1 MEEVVKNRTLL
12 YIGGFELPDKNAAAH
27 RVIGIGKALRDI
39 GFNVIFLGTSKS
51 QLSNVKIL
59 DTKTEYFG
67 FESFSYAYPN
77 GKKEWIKQISGI
89 SIFTCLIEQLGNI
102 TDICLYNFPAI
113 AQERMIKYCHKH
125 EIKCYGDITEWYIAD
140 KSDFI
145 RSKIKTFDSEY
156 RMRFVNKKLD
166 GLIVISRYLQ
176 KYYKC
181 RKNIYIP
188 PLIDL
193 QDNKWINNY
202 TKSDDV
208 LRLVYA
214 GDPGNKDKIDILI
227 SALKYVKREYILDIF
242 GITRKEYLKKR
253 KEDYSFILNARNIKF
268 HGRQPHMDVLRYIK
282 KANYS
287 CFFREKDKVSS
298 AGFPTK
304 FVEAISCGT
313 PVITNRTSNF
323 DEYVSENTNAF
334 VVNDLNI
341 TSISRVLEK
350 VPYSINVLS
359 DTFDYR
365 KYITEICK
373 LFI

>member
-1 MEEVVKNRTLL
+1 MEEEVKNRTLL

-39 GFNVIFLGTSKS
+39 GFNVVFLGTSKS
-51 QLSNVKIL
+51 QLSDVKIM

-67 FESFSYAYPN
+67 FECFSYAYPN
-77 GKKEWIKQISGI
+77 GTKEWIRQISGI
-89 SIFTCLIEQLGNI
+89 SIFTSFIEQLGNI

-113 AQERMIKYCHKH
+113 AQERMVNYCHKH
-125 EIKCYGDITEWYIAD
+125 GIKCYGDITEWYIAD
-140 KSDFI
+140 KSDFL

-176 KYYKC
+176 KYYAN
-181 RKNIYIP
+181 RRIIYIP
-188 PLIDL
+188 PLIDID
-193 QDNKWINNY
+193 DNKWRNDY
-202 TKSDDV
+202 KKSDDV

-227 SALKYVKREYILDIF
+227 SALKHVKREYILDIF

-253 KEDYSFILNARNIKF
+253 HEDSSFILCAKNIRF
-268 HGRQPHMDVLRYIK
+268 HGRQPHLDILRYLK

-287 CFFREKDKVSS
+287 CFFRERDKVSS

-323 DEYVSENTNAF
+323 SDYVSKNTNAF
-334 VVNDLNI
+334 VVNDLDI
-341 TSISRVLEK
+341 TSISKALEK
-350 VPYSINVLS
+350 VPYSINVLC

-365 KYITEICK
+365 KYITEIRK